1 MSFWDDKEVKT
12 PRKPYTKRLN
22 YIHMLCE
29 LPFYNELSIV
39 TTSKAFK
46 GYARSQSIEI
56 LDSKDPSV
64 QLTISKPNIKDF
76 FKDLLAEIKSFKY

>member
-46 GYARSQSIEI
+46 GYARS
-56 LDSKDPSV
+56 
-64 QLTISKPNIKDF
+64 
-76 FKDLLAEIKSFKY
+76 